1 MVGWVA
7 RCDSARGTCWKC
19 LAVVSCCE
27 ICVESYWCLEISE
40 HLYESDSFYLAYERI
55 NQHSFSVFGNVSLGH
70 CEKLSVQAHC
80 ASGFLTIRSG
90 VPFVPLV
97 TYDAV
102 GPFPPT
108 VVHRQQ
114 HGHFSSLP
122 SSSSAR
128 RLSFSGCCLS
138 SFPHIRS
145 NCSCTENSLT
155 GLSHDIQMTD
165 AV

>member
-1 MVGWVA
+1 MLV
-7 RCDSARGTCWKC
+7 
-19 LAVVSCCE
+19 L
-27 ICVESYWCLEISE
+27 
-40 HLYESDSFYLAYERI
+40 
-55 NQHSFSVFGNVSLGH
+55 GN
-70 CEKLSVQAHC
+70 CKKLFVQAHC
-80 ASGFLTIRSG
+80 ANGFLIIRSG
-90 VPFVPLV
+90 VPFVSPLL
-97 TYDAV
+97 TYEAV

-122 SSSSAR
+122 SSSSVSMGWAVRSCRQESGVSEDIHFVGTLVASGFALR

-138 SFPHIRS
+138 SFPHFCS
-145 NCSCTENSLT
+145 NCSSTKNSLT